1 MNFTNFVPFHF
12 DVMTHYYCLII
23 AGDVIDE
30 SSLIYKVGVG
40 TSKQCNRDY
49 LFLLAHA
56 VDHGWY
62 FEKWSAEVRE
72 FVRKIAESLS
82 ATNSNDPSQAISIH
96 GASVREIV
104 RSIKNGTA
112 FPSSSNEL
120 TNRNQ
125 LRQWLSLNY
134 RIGAIRQGEAT
145 SLPAE

>member
-1 MNFTNFVPFHF
+1 
-12 DVMTHYYCLII
+12 MTHYYCLII
-23 AGDVIDE
+23 AGAVLDK

-40 TSKQCNRDY
+40 TSLQCNRDY
-49 LFLLAHA
+49 LFLLAQD

-62 FEKWSAEVRE
+62 FERWSAEVRE

-82 ATNSNDPSQAISIH
+82 ATNSNDPNDAISIH
-96 GASVREIV
+96 GATIREIV

-112 FPSSSNEL
+112 FPYSSNEL

-125 LRQWLSLNY
+125 LRHWLSLNY
-134 RIGAIRQGEAT
+134 RIGANRQGEAT

>member
-1 MNFTNFVPFHF
+1 
-12 DVMTHYYCLII
+12 MTHYYCLII
-23 AGDVIDE
+23 AGDVLDE

-40 TSKQCNRDY
+40 TSRQCNRDY
-49 LFLLAHA
+49 LFLLAQA

-62 FEKWSAEVRE
+62 FERWSAEVME
-72 FVRKIAESLS
+72 FVRKITKSLS
-82 ATNSNDPSQAISIH
+82 ATNSNDPSDAISIH

-112 FPSSSNEL
+112 FPSSTNEL

-125 LRQWLSLNY
+125 LRHWLSLNY
-134 RIGAIRQGEAT
+134 RIGANRQGEAT

>member
-1 MNFTNFVPFHF
+1 
-12 DVMTHYYCLII
+12 MTHYYCLII
-23 AGDVIDE
+23 AGDVLDE

-49 LFLLAHA
+49 LFLLAHS
-56 VDHGWY
+56 VEHGWY
-62 FEKWSAEVRE
+62 FERWSKEVTE
-72 FVRKIAESLS
+72 FVRKIAESVS
-82 ATNSNDPSQAISIH
+82 ATNSKDPSDAISIH

-112 FPSSSNEL
+112 FPYSSHEL

-134 RIGAIRQGEAT
+134 RIGANRQGEAT
-145 SLPAE
+145 TLPAE

>member
-1 MNFTNFVPFHF
+1 
-12 DVMTHYYCLII
+12 MTHYYCLII
-23 AGDVIDE
+23 AGDVLDE

-40 TSKQCNRDY
+40 TSKQCDRDY
-49 LFLLAHA
+49 LFLLAHC
-56 VDHGWY
+56 VEHGWY
-62 FEKWSAEVRE
+62 FERWSAEVKE

-82 ATNSNDPSQAISIH
+82 ATCSDDPNDAISIH

-112 FPSSSNEL
+112 FPYSSSEL

-134 RIGAIRQGEAT
+134 RIGANRQGEAT

>member
-1 MNFTNFVPFHF
+1 
-12 DVMTHYYCLII
+12 MTHYYCLII
-23 AGDVIDE
+23 AGPVIDE
-30 SSLIYKVGVG
+30 SSIIYKVGVG
-40 TSKQCNRDY
+40 TSRQSNRDY

-62 FEKWSAEVRE
+62 FERWSEEVRE
-72 FVRKIAESLS
+72 FVRKITKSLS
-82 ATNSNDPSQAISIH
+82 PSNSDDPSEAISIH

-112 FPSSSNEL
+112 FPTSANEI

-125 LRQWLSLNY
+125 LRYWLSLNY
-134 RIGAIRQGEAT
+134 RIGANRQGEAT